1 MKTVAGTPNSR
12 DHTGARAPLLS
23 HATARP
29 QHAGTSFE
37 SQAQKGRQAV
47 VKSQHAGTSQRY
59 EPGSLPSRPGPQR
72 LLTIG
77 RLGVRSAGPSPSL
90 SVAPSIDVFDYL
102 AGYQDVPEPAV
113 RVRECR
119 SRSAPACS
127 CLDRRAAAAP
137 LSGVGNALPISGPPG
152 WPAASRTAA

>member
-77 RLGVRSAGPSPSL
+77 RFPRVKT
-90 SVAPSIDVFDYL
+90 
-102 AGYQDVPEPAV
+102 EPASV
-113 RVRECR
+113 TGRDRSVVADGAWENAGMPDRVE
-119 SRSAPACS
+119 PF
-127 CLDRRAAAAP
+127 
-137 LSGVGNALPISGPPG
+137 V
-152 WPAASRTAA
+152 

>member
-77 RLGVRSAGPSPSL
+77 RVGARL
-90 SVAPSIDVFDYL
+90 F
-102 AGYQDVPEPAV
+102 AV
-113 RVRECR
+113 
-119 SRSAPACS
+119 
-127 CLDRRAAAAP
+127 DHD
-137 LSGVGNALPISGPPG
+137 
-152 WPAASRTAA
+152 AASLLTGSHPAHGKVTPARWVRGAATDCVGSPRPTTGKR